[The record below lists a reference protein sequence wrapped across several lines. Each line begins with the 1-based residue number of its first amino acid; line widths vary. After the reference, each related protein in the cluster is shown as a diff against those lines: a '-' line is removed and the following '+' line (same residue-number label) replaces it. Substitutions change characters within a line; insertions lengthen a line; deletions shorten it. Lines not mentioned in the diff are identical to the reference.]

1 MLQSLEESFHIT
13 VNILR
18 ENMRLSEEKKV
29 IELNR
34 VHRMNKNKFSR
45 KFQEPESH
53 CNMCDLKFLGKII
66 THRK

>member
-1 MLQSLEESFHIT
+1 MLDSLEESIHIT

-18 ENMRLSEEKKV
+18 ENMRLQEEKKL

-34 VHRMNKNKFSR
+34 VQRVTKRFNKP
-45 KFQEPESH
+45 EPESH

-66 THRK
+66 AHRK

>member
-1 MLQSLEESFHIT
+1 MLTSLEDSFQII

-18 ENMRLSEEKKV
+18 ENMRLAEEKKM

-34 VHRMNKNKFSR
+34 IQRNNRKFMH

-66 THRK
+66 SHRK

>member
-34 VHRMNKNKFSR
+34 MHRLSKNKFSR